1 MGKHTAGALHQSI
14 GNHTDSEGGWRYQMC
29 LDDGGGDQSG
39 MYVMNVGTK
48 KQELM
53 TWKTG
58 EAYVFQPDIQLHNG
72 FNSNTGER
80 TTLLIDFFKESE
92 YTKEKFEKY
101 YQHYSEC
108 FEGLDNLVDTYESRK
123 QKT

>member
-1 MGKHTAGALHQSI
+1 MTVGPDTKI
-14 GNHTDSEGGWRYQMC
+14 GNHTDNEGGWRYQMC

-39 MYVMNVGTK
+39 MYVLNLHSN
-48 KQELM
+48 KQELY

-58 EAYVFQPDIQLHNG
+58 DAFVFQPDIQLHNG
-72 FNSNTGER
+72 FNMNPGQR

-108 FEGLDNLVDTYESRK
+108 FEGLENLVDTYESRK